1 MTTEQKLDLLRIA
14 SNLNGTHS
22 LEDAIKN
29 YNELLQTIQ

>member
-14 SNLNGTHS
+14 SNLNATYCI
-22 LEDAIKN
+22 EDVIKN